1 MRARDYQHMAE
12 RFDNHSLAV
21 VHDAVNL
28 RAVAA
33 AMGLASEAGEVA
45 NEYERHLREDK
56 HGFFYPLD
64 EAKVRAELGDVLWNV
79 ARLASLNGWS
89 IEDLM
94 DENIDKLTRRYEE
107 AGIPLV

>member
-12 RFDNHSLAV
+12 AFDNHKTWAKSY
-21 VHDAVNL
+21 
-28 RAVAA
+28 AA
-33 AMGLASEAGEVA
+33 ALGLASEAGEVA
-45 NEYERHLREDK
+45 NEYERALREGWTLSRDK
-56 HGFFYPLD
+56 V
-64 EAKVRAELGDVLWNV
+64 KTELGDVLWNV

-107 AGIPLV
+107 AGIHVGN